1 MELPEELYLEIF
13 SYLPQH
19 HLRLVSRTCRTF
31 ATLTKS
37 LMFQTIH
44 LDGLAQTGF
53 GRVEDGQY
61 KIHPGRSRTVEMGS
75 LESTVDEL
83 LALDIARHVRKLKF
97 SPGYY
102 LDGKLG
108 LRIFYPWP
116 GRY

>member
-37 LMFQTIH
+37 LMFKTIH
-44 LDGLAQTGF
+44 LDGSVHTS
-53 GRVEDGQY
+53 
-61 KIHPGRSRTVEMGS
+61 IHPGRSRTVEVGS
-75 LESTVDEL
+75 LESTGDEL

-102 LDGKLG
+102 VDGKLG
-108 LRIFYPWP
+108 LRIYYPWP

>member
-31 ATLTKS
+31 ATLTKP
-37 LMFQTIH
+37 LMFKTLH
-44 LDGLAQTGF
+44 LDGSAQ
-53 GRVEDGQY
+53 VS
-61 KIHPGRSRTVEMGS
+61 IHSGRSQTAEVGS

-102 LDGKLG
+102 VDGKLG
-108 LRIFYPWP
+108 LRRFYPWS

>member
-19 HLRLVSRTCRTF
+19 HLRLVSQTCRTF

-37 LMFQTIH
+37 LIFQTIH
-44 LDGLAQTGF
+44 LDGSAQTGF

-61 KIHPGRSRTVEMGS
+61 KIHPGRSRTVELGS

-83 LALDIARHVRKLKF
+83 LALGIARHVRKLKF

-102 LDGKLG
+102 VDGKLG
-108 LRIFYPWP
+108 LRIFHPWP

>member
-37 LMFQTIH
+37 LMFKTIH
-44 LDGLAQTGF
+44 LDGSVHTS
-53 GRVEDGQY
+53 
-61 KIHPGRSRTVEMGS
+61 IHPGRSRTVEVGS

-102 LDGKLG
+102 VDGKLG